1 MANALYSKAKEGFLN
16 AAIDMNTATIKA
28 ALIDGYT
35 PNLSTH
41 EFLSDVVTAG
51 GSITASAALVSP
63 TITNGAFDAADVTF
77 SSVAGGSTPDYILIY
92 QSSAV
97 TGGADVANSAARV
110 IALIDTTTGV
120 TLPVTTNG
128 GDITIQWGTNIF
140 AL

>member
-1 MANALYSKAKEGFLN
+1 MANALYAKAKEGFLN
-16 AAIDMNTATIKA
+16 AAIDMNTATIKCS
-28 ALIDGYT
+28 LVDGYT

-41 EFLSDVVTAG
+41 EFVSDVTGAG
-51 GSITASAALVSP
+51 GSLTATQTLG
-63 TITNGAFDAADVTF
+63 TITITGGAFDAADVTF
-77 SSVAGGSTPDYILIY
+77 TSVAGGATPNYLLIY

-97 TGGADVANSAARV
+97 TGGADVAASSQRV

-128 GDITIQWGTNIF
+128 GNITVTWGANIF